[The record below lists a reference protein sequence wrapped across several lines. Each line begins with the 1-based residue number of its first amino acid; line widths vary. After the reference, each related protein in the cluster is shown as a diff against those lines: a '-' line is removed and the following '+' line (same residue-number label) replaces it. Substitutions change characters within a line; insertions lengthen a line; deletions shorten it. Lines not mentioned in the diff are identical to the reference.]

1 MEYILTPKDKGCFLC
16 AMYKKKEDQKHLILK
31 RGKTCAIVMN
41 RYPYTPGHLMVAP
54 YRHVDSL
61 SLMTAKEQA
70 EMMELT
76 DLAVEILKKE
86 IKPHGFNLGI
96 NLGAVAGAGLKDH
109 IHMHVVPR
117 WSGDTNFITVLDDIR
132 IIPEALNDSWLALRR
147 HFEEKTPRLAKA
159 LRKRLK

>member
-1 MEYILTPKDKGCFLC
+1 
-16 AMYKKKEDQKHLILK
+16 
-31 RGKTCAIVMN
+31 
-41 RYPYTPGHLMVAP
+41 
-54 YRHVDSL
+54 
-61 SLMTAKEQA
+61 
-70 EMMELT
+70 MMELT